1 VFPIQLQNMATRNTC
16 VAGYPPS
23 GSATSLV
30 PVGLLHRMYP

>member
-1 VFPIQLQNMATRNTC
+1 MATRNTC